1 LASRV
6 GEYILFLSSPLEQK
20 ETVVEMVAAVDVQDD
35 DISNSRTLTTFSV
48 IWALVVEI

>member
-1 LASRV
+1 V

-20 ETVVEMVAAVDVQDD
+20 ETVVAVVAMVAAVDVQDD
-35 DISNSRTLTTFSV
+35 DNSNSRTLTTFSV